1 MLFHPYFSR
10 VSHFNML
17 QAWIAI
23 QCFAYY
29 VFDRPA
35 VIDDRYDQ
43 NAKQLKHL
51 IDKYPGLHEES
62 KYYKAFVDFDPST
75 GYDLLD
81 KIKAN
86 YPDKYLLLMAQA
98 SKLVFG

>member
-1 MLFHPYFSR
+1 MFFHPYFSK

-29 VFDRPA
+29 VYDRPA
-35 VIDDRYDQ
+35 VSDRTYDQ
-43 NAKQLKHL
+43 NAKQLKRL
-51 IDKYPGLHEES
+51 IDKYPHIHKES

-75 GYDLLD
+75 GFDLLE
-81 KIKAN
+81 KIKKY
-86 YPDKYLLLMAQA
+86 YPHRYLFLMSQA
-98 SKLVFG
+98 SMLVNR